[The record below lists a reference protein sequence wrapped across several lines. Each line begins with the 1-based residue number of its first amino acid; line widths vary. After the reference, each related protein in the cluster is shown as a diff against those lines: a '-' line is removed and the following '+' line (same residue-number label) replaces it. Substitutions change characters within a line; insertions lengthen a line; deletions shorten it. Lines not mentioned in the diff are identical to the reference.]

1 MRDIDYWL
9 DLSIRRRTLVL
20 QVAGLVMALAILGT
34 VLWPPVYEATAE
46 ILVQDNRAQFLVSP
60 DIQNNVPERPAI
72 ITNPVSEEDLNSER
86 ELVTSLFLIKQA
98 IADLHTPN
106 NSIGDLMLNTVATT
120 LSLPS
125 IGYDALHGVAP
136 ASLHDEWSLKLED
149 HLKTEVIKRSDIIE
163 VDFTAHDASWSQE
176 FLSRLLNQY
185 LAFHAR
191 ISHDPQAEQFFNQQS
206 KLLETRLHAS
216 EEALRQYEVQ
226 NGITD
231 ITEQTNSLIDRIS
244 QLKLQRDQNGAQF
257 SSSQEQAAFLKGL
270 LEQTPEHISKE
281 TRSVQNLAL
290 QQLKP
295 QVMQLKTERAD
306 LLSRYQ
312 PTSERIREIDA
323 KLAAAQR
330 ILEAEDHLEVQ
341 ESSTDL
347 NPVWVTIKSD
357 LGQAMA
363 QAASAQASQVTL
375 NNEIAQGDQ
384 QLAAMANAGIEMD
397 RLQRRVDTD
406 KEAYTAYVRKAEEAR
421 AAQGLNAN
429 KILNVSIA
437 QEPLLPMKPKF
448 PIVWL
453 NLIVGV
459 VLAVTA
465 GLSAAYWEDR
475 RDPRVYSPFTIAEV
489 TGLSTVAVVQDEG

>member
-9 DLSIRRRTLVL
+9 DLCIRRRTLVL
-20 QVAGLVMALAILGT
+20 QVAGLVLGLVILGT
-34 VLWPPVYEATAE
+34 LLWPPVYEATAE
-46 ILVQDNRAQFLVSP
+46 ILVQDSRAQFLVSP
-60 DIQNNVPERPAI
+60 DIQSNSTERPAVI
-72 ITNPVSEEDLNSER
+72 ANPVSEEDLNSER
-86 ELVTSLFLIKQA
+86 ELVTSLFLVRQA
-98 IADLHTPN
+98 IGDLHTPSN
-106 NSIGDLMLNTVATT
+106 GIGDVMFNTLSTT
-120 LSLPS
+120 LSLPA

-136 ASLHDEWSLKLED
+136 TSSHDEWALKLED
-149 HLKTEVIKRSDIIE
+149 HLKTEVVKRSDIIE
-163 VDFTAHDASWSQE
+163 VDFTAHDARWSQD

-206 KLLETRLHAS
+206 KLLETRLHTS

-231 ITEQTNSLIDRIS
+231 ITEQSNALIDRLS
-244 QLKLQRDQNGAQF
+244 QLKLQRDQNGAQL
-257 SSSQEQAAFLKGL
+257 SSSLEQANFLKGL
-270 LEQTPEHISKE
+270 LDQTPEHISKE

-312 PTSERIREIDA
+312 PNSERIREIDA
-323 KLAAAQR
+323 KLAAAQH
-330 ILEAEDHLEVQ
+330 ILEAENHLEVQ

-363 QAASAQASQVTL
+363 QAASAQASQQTL
-375 NNEIAQGDQ
+375 SNEIAQGDQ
-384 QLAAMANAGIEMD
+384 QLTVMANAGIEMD
-397 RLQRRVDTD
+397 RLQRSVDTD

-421 AAQGLNAN
+421 AAQGLNAS

-437 QEPLLPMKPKF
+437 QEPLLPLKPKF

-453 NLIVGV
+453 NLLVGAF
-459 VLAVTA
+459 LAVAA

-475 RDPRVYSPFTIAEV
+475 RDPRVYSPFTISEV